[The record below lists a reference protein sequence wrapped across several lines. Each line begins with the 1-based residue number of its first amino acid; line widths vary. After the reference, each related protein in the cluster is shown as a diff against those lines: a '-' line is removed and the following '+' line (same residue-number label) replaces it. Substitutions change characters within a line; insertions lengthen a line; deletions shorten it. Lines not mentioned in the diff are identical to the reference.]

1 MASEIGSAPV
11 CAKVRAR
18 VWPAACPNLPGPAP
32 SRCDPSPVPR
42 FHQFPRRAAAGS
54 NTLDQFIGDDSGKND
69 GANNCKL
76 QVSWDAKD
84 VDSIIEHA
92 HDCCTDDD
100 SGDGPFAT
108 R

>member
-1 MASEIGSAPV
+1 MKGMYRLWCEKGNRFCVGIWPLKISSAPV
-11 CAKVRAR
+11 CAKVRAK

-54 NTLDQFIGDDSGKND
+54 NTLDQFVGDDSGKND

-76 QVSWDAKD
+76 QVSWMQRMLIAL
-84 VDSIIEHA
+84 
-92 HDCCTDDD
+92 
-100 SGDGPFAT
+100 
-108 R
+108 